1 MVRNISIDA
10 LKRRGWL
17 LALMLLSGCAGPVAS
32 PLLEEFDA
40 DVVAEAIEVEPVDTP
55 APTPEGKTE
64 TPLLPGASSTPTA
77 EPTPSRVGLDSTEA
91 TNPLTGLAVENG
103 DALRCRP
110 ILISVANFP
119 PSARPQSGLSFAAQV
134 WETFIGYGMTRFLA
148 VYYGDHLA
156 RLAEAAK
163 NPMTE
168 RTDDSG
174 FVIGPIR
181 SGRVVYADIKGLFPG
196 AQLIAASASA
206 EVAEQLSNMTSVFGT
221 DPEDVNSAGM
231 DLAQLEKLCGPL
243 VDPAEYSTLTFDPVA
258 PAGGQQAESFQVIYN
273 LYNQIGWDYDPTKGA
288 YLRSQDTAD
297 GTGALVPLT
306 DRLTGEQLAFE
317 NVVVLWAPHRYETRT
332 IIRINLLYMRSLTGL
347 LFRDGRVY
355 EVKGSTRS
363 GKLRFTDETGNTL
376 PLRPGRTFF
385 EVVSYETTWTPEKG
399 IVRYHNPPA
408 P

>member
-1 MVRNISIDA
+1 
-10 LKRRGWL
+10 
-17 LALMLLSGCAGPVAS
+17 
-32 PLLEEFDA
+32 
-40 DVVAEAIEVEPVDTP
+40 
-55 APTPEGKTE
+55 
-64 TPLLPGASSTPTA
+64 
-77 EPTPSRVGLDSTEA
+77 
-91 TNPLTGLAVENG
+91 
-103 DALRCRP
+103 
-110 ILISVANFP
+110 
-119 PSARPQSGLSFAAQV
+119 
-134 WETFIGYGMTRFLA
+134 MTRFLA

-363 GKLRFTDETGNTL
+363 GKLQITDEAGNTL
-376 PLRPGRTFF
+376 PLKPGRTFF